1 MKHTRYLPER
11 KHVSIRQM
19 NNVTVSNALWPKST
33 IFITGKIRNSKKTD
47 GQWISRER
55 KVNHE
60 EEPPKAWG
68 AKLVSTY
75 ILNM

>member
-1 MKHTRYLPER
+1 MKHMRHLQER

-19 NNVTVSNALWPKST
+19 NNVAVSNALWPKST

-55 KVNHE
+55 IGDHE

-68 AKLVSTY
+68 AKLASTY

>member
-1 MKHTRYLPER
+1 MKHTRHLQER
-11 KHVSIRQM
+11 KQVRKRQM
-19 NNVTVSNALWPKST
+19 NNVTVSNALWPKSK
-33 IFITGKIRNSKKTD
+33 IFIMGKIRNSKKTD

-55 KVNHE
+55 KGNHE
-60 EEPPKAWG
+60 EEPAKAWG